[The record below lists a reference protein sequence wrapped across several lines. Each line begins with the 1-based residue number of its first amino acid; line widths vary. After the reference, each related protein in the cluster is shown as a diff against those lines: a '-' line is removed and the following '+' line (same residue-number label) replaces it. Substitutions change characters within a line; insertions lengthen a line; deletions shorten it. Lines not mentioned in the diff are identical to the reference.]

1 VHPTDDAPGE
11 EAWIREAFA
20 HRDLIGQAKG
30 ILMERFR
37 LSADEAFDALRCC
50 SMMTNRK
57 LREVAEDL
65 ARTGEFEPRWLEA
78 DVVPPR
84 TG

>member
-1 VHPTDDAPGE
+1 
-11 EAWIREAFA
+11 
-20 HRDLIGQAKG
+20 
-30 ILMERFR
+30 MERFR